1 MLNIIER
8 EIVWKYY
15 TAKRILSMVTK
26 SRTFAKTE
34 HAGTD
39 LTGKWDET
47 ILNASDVNA
56 YQDAS
61 KILSFSTA
69 NGTKG
74 SHVQDLDG
82 NVLLD
87 LCGTENQ
94 PLGHNHD
101 ALLRVRVSITR
112 TYILV
117 DRQQGMGPV
126 HH

>member
-26 SRTFAKTE
+26 ARTFAKRE

-39 LTGKWDET
+39 SNGKWDES

-61 KILSFSTA
+61 KILTFSVA

-101 ALLRVRVSITR
+101 ALLRVSLCFNISVA
-112 TYILV
+112 
-117 DRQQGMGPV
+117 DD
-126 HH
+126 